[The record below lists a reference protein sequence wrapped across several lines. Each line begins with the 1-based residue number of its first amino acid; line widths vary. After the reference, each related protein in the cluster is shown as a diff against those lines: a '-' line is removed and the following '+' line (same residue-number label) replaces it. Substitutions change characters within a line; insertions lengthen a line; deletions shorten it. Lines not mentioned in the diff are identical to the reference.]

1 MNCVRGKM
9 KIVFLAAAVL
19 FVAAAYKYTRDG
31 SLKPDFSVDIYA
43 VGQKALDA
51 VFPGGSY
58 DGADPSDGKATA
70 LEEIIGWV
78 RDTLFPADAYVR
90 DAMADDALSSV
101 DEYYPSQ
108 KDLEAFCEENE
119 NYEALERE
127 AESRKAESEAQAAKL
142 AAGDG
147 SGGGAATPGGGAGPS
162 DADSGTAAGSGDGAA
177 TSGGGAATS
186 GDGDTAGD
194 GPIQT
199 ADAGTGGQFQGANS
213 PGMASG
219 DDGSEAIPAVATPE
233 NAIIYPMESLYS
245 YTFLLNNFYVVDSS
259 TASDASLIN
268 GETLLNKDLTMDLA
282 GEEPKILIYH
292 THSQEKFADS
302 APGDPE
308 DSVVG
313 LGSTLAKILQ
323 EKYHIS
329 VYHDTGVYDMIDG
342 VEDRNESYSLALDAV
357 EKILAENPSIKV
369 VIDLHRDGVAEGTHL
384 VTTVNGKPTA
394 KIMFFNGLCRSAS
407 GASGGYLQNP
417 YLEDNLAFSLQMQ
430 IKAAEKYPEFTRRIY
445 LRNYRF
451 NMHVMPRT
459 LLVECGAQT
468 NTVEE
473 VQNAMEPLADILYC
487 VLSGQ

>member
-1 MNCVRGKM
+1 MRGKM
-9 KIVFLAAAVL
+9 KIVFFAAAVL
-19 FVAAAYKYTRDG
+19 FAAAAYKYTRDG

-58 DGADPSDGKATA
+58 DGADPAAGKATA

-142 AAGDG
+142 AAGEG
-147 SGGGAATPGGGAGPS
+147 SGGTGQAG
-162 DADSGTAAGSGDGAA
+162 ADSGTSAGNGDG
-177 TSGGGAATS
+177 S
-186 GDGDTAGD
+186 
-194 GPIQT
+194 IQT
-199 ADAGTGGQFQGANS
+199 ADGGTGGQFQGANS

-268 GETLLNKDLTMDLA
+268 GETLLNKDLTMDLG

>member
-1 MNCVRGKM
+1 MKCVRGKM
-9 KIVFLAAAVL
+9 KIVFFAASVL
-19 FVAAAYKYTRDG
+19 FAAAAYKYTRDG

-51 VFPGGSY
+51 VFPGGNY
-58 DGADPSDGKATA
+58 DGADDPAGRATA
-70 LEEIIGWV
+70 LEEIIRWV

-90 DAMADDALSSV
+90 DAMSDDALTSM

-142 AAGDG
+142 ASGEGGDG
-147 SGGGAATPGGGAGPS
+147 T
-162 DADSGTAAGSGDGAA
+162 GTV
-177 TSGGGAATS
+177 
-186 GDGDTAGD
+186 GD
-194 GPIQT
+194 GPVQT
-199 ADAGTGGQFQGANS
+199 ADAGTGGQFQGQNS
-213 PGMASG
+213 AGMASG

-233 NAIIYPMESLYS
+233 NAIIYPLESLYS

-282 GEEPKILIYH
+282 GDEPKILIYH

-302 APGDPE
+302 TPGDPA

-313 LGSTLAKILQ
+313 LGTTLANILQ

-394 KIMFFNGLCRSAS
+394 KIMFFNGLCRSAN
-407 GASGGYLQNP
+407 GTSGGYLQNP